1 MQDPELVW
9 GTVYGRIYRKPSKA
23 DPSEAN
29 VNPVKGHAFKK
40 KT

>member
-1 MQDPELVW
+1 MQDRRTGL
-9 GTVYGRIYRKPSKA
+9 GNHYGMIYRKPSKA